1 MPVASQFGN
10 YQNNSKYINQNN
22 INLTNELN
30 QYKNENNQLKQQIN
44 ILQQNNNQLK
54 QQINILQQNNNQL
67 KQQINILQQNNNQ
80 LSNQLQIANQTI
92 YNLNNNQKQS
102 NIKVNNDDIIM
113 KYKKEINDLKIKLA
127 KYEKSVYVN
136 FNDIMV
142 VNFQSGDGQ
151 VRHGIQCLKTETFAE
166 VEEKLYK
173 MFDEYRNT
181 NNIFLV
187 KGNIVLRFKTISENK
202 IQNGDVIQLQVP
214 AE

>member
-67 KQQINILQQNNNQ
+67 
-80 LSNQLQIANQTI
+80 SNQLQIANQTI
-92 YNLNNNQKQS
+92 YILNNNQKQS

-113 KYKKEINDLKIKLA
+113 KYKKEINNLKIKLA

>member
-67 KQQINILQQNNNQ
+67 
-80 LSNQLQIANQTI
+80 SNQLQIANQTI

-102 NIKVNNDDIIM
+102 NIKVNNDDIV

-202 IQNGDVIQLQVP
+202 IQNGDVIKLQVP

>member
-54 QQINILQQNNNQL
+54 QQINI
-67 KQQINILQQNNNQ
+67 IQQNNNQ

>member
-54 QQINILQQNNNQL
+54 QQISILQQNY
-67 KQQINILQQNNNQ
+67 NQ

-102 NIKVNNDDIIM
+102 NIKVNNDEIIM

>member
-67 KQQINILQQNNNQ
+67 
-80 LSNQLQIANQTI
+80 SNQLQIANQTI

-102 NIKVNNDDIIM
+102 NIKVNNDDIM

>member
-1 MPVASQFGN
+1 MPVASQFVN

-30 QYKNENNQLKQQIN
+30 QYKNE
-44 ILQQNNNQLK
+44 NNQLK

-102 NIKVNNDDIIM
+102 NIKVNNDEIIM

-151 VRHGIQCLKTETFAE
+151 VKHGIQCLKTETFAE

>member
-67 KQQINILQQNNNQ
+67 
-80 LSNQLQIANQTI
+80 SNQLQIANQTI

-102 NIKVNNDDIIM
+102 NIKVNNDDIV

>member
-30 QYKNENNQLKQQIN
+30 QYKNE
-44 ILQQNNNQLK
+44 NNQLK

-151 VRHGIQCLKTETFAE
+151 VKHGIQCLKTETFAE

>member
-54 QQINILQQNNNQL
+54 QQINILR
-67 KQQINILQQNNNQ
+67 QNNNQ

-92 YNLNNNQKQS
+92 SILNNNQKQS

>member
-67 KQQINILQQNNNQ
+67 
-80 LSNQLQIANQTI
+80 SNQLQIANQTI

-102 NIKVNNDDIIM
+102 NIKVNNDEIIM

>member
-44 ILQQNNNQLK
+44 ILQQNNNQL
-54 QQINILQQNNNQL
+54 
-67 KQQINILQQNNNQ
+67 
-80 LSNQLQIANQTI
+80 SNQLQIANQTI

-102 NIKVNNDDIIM
+102 NIKVNNDDIV

>member
-1 MPVASQFGN
+1 MPVASQLVN
-10 YQNNSKYINQNN
+10 NQNNSKYINQNN

-30 QYKNENNQLKQQIN
+30 QYKNE
-44 ILQQNNNQLK
+44 NNQLK

-102 NIKVNNDDIIM
+102 NIKVNNDEIIM

>member
-67 KQQINILQQNNNQ
+67 
-80 LSNQLQIANQTI
+80 SNQLQIANQTI

-102 NIKVNNDDIIM
+102 NIKVNNDDIV

-127 KYEKSVYVN
+127 KYEKSVYVD

>member
-30 QYKNENNQLKQQIN
+30 QYKNE
-44 ILQQNNNQLK
+44 NNQLK

-136 FNDIMV
+136 FNDMMV

>member
-1 MPVASQFGN
+1 
-10 YQNNSKYINQNN
+10 
-22 INLTNELN
+22 
-30 QYKNENNQLKQQIN
+30 
-44 ILQQNNNQLK
+44 
-54 QQINILQQNNNQL
+54 
-67 KQQINILQQNNNQ
+67 
-80 LSNQLQIANQTI
+80 
-92 YNLNNNQKQS
+92 
-102 NIKVNNDDIIM
+102 VNNDDIIM

>member
-67 KQQINILQQNNNQ
+67 
-80 LSNQLQIANQTI
+80 SNQLQIANQTI

-102 NIKVNNDDIIM
+102 NIKVNNDEIIM

-136 FNDIMV
+136 FNDMMV

>member
-54 QQINILQQNNNQL
+54 QQIS
-67 KQQINILQQNNNQ
+67 ILQQNNNQ

-102 NIKVNNDDIIM
+102 NIKVNNDEIIM

-127 KYEKSVYVN
+127 KYEKRVYVN

>member
-67 KQQINILQQNNNQ
+67 
-80 LSNQLQIANQTI
+80 SNQLQIANQTI

-102 NIKVNNDDIIM
+102 NIKVNNDDIM

-136 FNDIMV
+136 FNDMMV